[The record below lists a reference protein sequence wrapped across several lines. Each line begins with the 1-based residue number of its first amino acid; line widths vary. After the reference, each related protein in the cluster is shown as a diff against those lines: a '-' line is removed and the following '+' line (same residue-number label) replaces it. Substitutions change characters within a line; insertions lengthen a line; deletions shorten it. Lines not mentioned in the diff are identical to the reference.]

1 MAVLQQIWLYEIIGG
16 TVRVVTDVS
25 KYHNA
30 GTMEHRL
37 KDIVFYVKKHI
48 APCTVVITSL
58 LVRDK
63 PLGAL
68 TSVKRVY
75 W

>member
-37 KDIVFYVKKHI
+37 KDIVFYVKKN
-48 APCTVVITSL
+48 T
-58 LVRDK
+58 
-63 PLGAL
+63 
-68 TSVKRVY
+68 
-75 W
+75 